1 MDLSHLNKE
10 QREAATHVEGPLLIL
25 AGAGSGKTST
35 MTSRIAY
42 LIDQGVS
49 PYNILAVTFT
59 NKAAGEMRERV
70 EKLVG
75 RVSYMWIM
83 TFHAMSLRVLRE
95 HYDVVGYEK
104 NFVVYD
110 TVDQKTIIK
119 NIMKEQNIDSKEYP
133 QAYLSSVISKQ
144 KEKDISPDEYET
156 VSSGNPK
163 AKRVAAVYR
172 AYQDQLRANNA
183 MDFDDLLVNA
193 LHVLKW
199 DRGVLEDYQ
208 KRFQYIMVDEYQD
221 TNHIQYEIIKML
233 AQSHQNLCVVGDDD
247 QCIYEWRGADISNIL
262 GFERDFPRARV
273 IKLEQNYRSYGN
285 ILAAAHSVIRNNKSR
300 KEKKLWTTRE
310 PGEKITYYRADSDK
324 EEARYIAQEI
334 YNLNMRRSGEGSLG
348 LDSRGLT
355 AERGAGGYN
364 DFAVLY
370 RTNAQS
376 RLFEDAFK
384 ARGIPYQILSG
395 FSFYERKETKDMI
408 CYLRL
413 VVNPADDLAI
423 RRVINEPKRGIGP
436 TTMAKLE
443 GIAKVNGLSLFDA
456 LCMDEVIYSLPTKAG
471 RAVKE
476 MVDII
481 RLCQD
486 ERQNLR
492 VSDIY
497 DNLMIKTGYMKAL
510 EETNTVEA
518 EGRIENLLD
527 FKSFI
532 YDFEKEKADAGEE
545 ATLEEFLEKVATDS
559 DTDKYDETAGKV
571 TMMTMHSAKGLEFP
585 VVFMPGMEDNL
596 FPSYRAF
603 DSVEGMEEERR
614 LCYVGI
620 TRAKEKLYM
629 TSAAYRVLYGKGDA
643 TRESTFMRELDKRL
657 LEGDAVFVP
666 GSRTGGRLGVST
678 GSLDGFAQPAYR
690 PFGGAAAGAGMSGAG
705 MSGAGMSDARMSGAR
720 MSGAA
725 SGSAGGAVGAGASGQ
740 AAVGAGRG
748 VGRQSGPGRG
758 GLAYN
763 PLQYSKQASAAAA
776 AGSGSVDFE
785 IGDQVSHGKFGFG
798 MVVDVDAKTVTV
810 IFETVGQKKLAKG
823 IAPIKKV

>member
-1 MDLSHLNKE
+1 MDLSHLNK
-10 QREAATHVEGPLLIL
+10 QQLEAATHVEGPLLIL

-42 LIDQGVS
+42 LIEQGVS

-75 RVSYMWIM
+75 QVSYMWIL
-83 TFHAMSLRVLRE
+83 TFHAMSLRILRE

-119 NIMKEQNIDSKEYP
+119 NILKEMNLDTKEYP
-133 QAYLSSVISKQ
+133 QAYVSSIISKQ
-144 KEKDISPDEYET
+144 KEADISPDEYMELNG
-156 VSSGNPK
+156 GNPK
-163 AKRVAAVYR
+163 AKKVALIYGE
-172 AYQDQLRANNA
+172 YQKQLRANNA

-193 LHVLKW
+193 LHVLQW
-199 DRGVLEDYQ
+199 DKSVLKDYQ
-208 KRFQYIMVDEYQD
+208 QRFQYIMVDEYQD

-233 AQSHQNLCVVGDDD
+233 ASGHKNLCVVGDDD
-247 QCIYEWRGADISNIL
+247 QCIYQWRGADISNIL
-262 GFERDFPRARV
+262 GFERDFPQAKV

-285 ILAAAHSVIRNNKSR
+285 ILAAAHSVIRNNHSR

-310 PGEKITYYRADSDK
+310 PGEKITYYHAESDR
-324 EEARYIAQEI
+324 EEARYVAQEI
-334 YNLNMRRSGEGSLG
+334 YNLEQKRSGGSLS
-348 LDSRGLT
+348 D
-355 AERGAGGYN
+355 EGYN
-364 DFAVLY
+364 DFAILY

-376 RLFEDAFK
+376 RLFEDALK
-384 ARGIPYQILSG
+384 ARRIPYQILSG

-408 CYLRL
+408 CYMRL
-413 VVNPADDLAI
+413 VVNPSDDLALK
-423 RRVINEPKRGIGP
+423 RVINEPKRGVGP

-456 LCMDEVIYSLPTKAG
+456 LCMDEVIYSLPSKAG
-471 RAVKE
+471 KAVKE

-497 DNLMIKTGYMKAL
+497 DNLMVKTGYLKAL
-510 EETNTVEA
+510 EDTNTVEA
-518 EGRIENLLD
+518 EGRIENLMD

-532 YDFEKEKADAGEE
+532 YDFEKDKAEAGEE
-545 ATLEEFLEKVATDS
+545 ATLEEFLEKVATDG
-559 DTDKYDETAGKV
+559 DADKYDEEAGKV

-585 VVFMPGMEDNL
+585 VVFMPGMEDGL
-596 FPSYRAF
+596 FPGYRAF
-603 DSVEGMEEERR
+603 DSEDGMEEERR

-620 TRAKEKLYM
+620 TRAKEKLYL
-629 TSAAYRVLYGKGDA
+629 TSAAYRVMYGKGDA
-643 TRESTFMRELDKRL
+643 TRESTFLRELDKKL
-657 LEGDAVFVP
+657 LIGDAVYEP
-666 GSRTGGRLGVST
+666 GRRTDNHLGVST
-678 GSLDGFAQPAYR
+678 GSPDGFAQPAYR
-690 PFGGAAAGAGMSGAG
+690 PFGSQSNQPGQAGPTSQNISIQPASRMQQVQQAGRTLTPAEIAARGRSGGTAASSAAAGSPAARSSFAYDPLKAARQASARTAAGAGG
-705 MSGAGMSDARMSGAR
+705 
-720 MSGAA
+720 
-725 SGSAGGAVGAGASGQ
+725 
-740 AAVGAGRG
+740 
-748 VGRQSGPGRG
+748 
-758 GLAYN
+758 
-763 PLQYSKQASAAAA
+763 
-776 AGSGSVDFE
+776 VDFAV
-785 IGDQVSHGKFGFG
+785 GDQVSHGKFGFG
-798 MVVDVDAKTVTV
+798 LVVDVDEKTVTV